1 MTADNPNFLPRVG
14 KPLPPHLDPTRSEL
28 AFEERMFPKLDK
40 EMKSDSV
47 EDRQRALQS
56 LTDLAHNQEK
66 AYQLF
71 QV

>member
-1 MTADNPNFLPRVG
+1 MPVDNTHFLPRVG
-14 KPLPPHLDPTRSEL
+14 KLPAHLDPTRSEL

-40 EMKSDSV
+40 EMKSESV
-47 EDRQRALQS
+47 QDRQRALKS